1 MYAVAQHVWSRR
13 SGREGVN
20 CCLYLHEG
28 SRMDWTS
35 PDVWTAIDRHP
46 GRFLEQRNDVDPPG
60 GNEVRSYLD
69 LVAPD
74 DGAIEPIRQALDLV
88 AIDVSAEGGAVVRS
102 AFGIGVRFDIC
113 ELRLR
118 GHERAEFNRLKER
131 LLSFLAD
138 RSPPGS

>member
-1 MYAVAQHVWSRR
+1 
-13 SGREGVN
+13 
-20 CCLYLHEG
+20 
-28 SRMDWTS
+28 MDWTS

-46 GRFLEQRNDVDPPG
+46 GRFVEQQNDVDPPG

-74 DGAIEPIRQALDLV
+74 DSAIEPIRQALDLV
-88 AIDVSAEGGAVVRS
+88 AIDVGAEGGAVVRS
-102 AFGIGVRFDIC
+102 AFGIGVRFDVC

-118 GHERAEFNRLKER
+118 GHERAEFTRLKER

-138 RSPPGS
+138 RPPRP